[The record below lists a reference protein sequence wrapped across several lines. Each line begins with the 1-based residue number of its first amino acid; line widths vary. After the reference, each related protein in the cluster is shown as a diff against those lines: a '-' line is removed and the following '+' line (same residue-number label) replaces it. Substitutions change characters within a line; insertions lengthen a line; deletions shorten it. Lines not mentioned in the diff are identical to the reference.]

1 VIKLRKADIRR
12 YVRTSVSDPRA
23 TIHSLSL
30 DEKIVRKFFAARL
43 GMPIPE
49 NLTSLLRWRKV
60 VGERPAVQRGM
71 KTRIEF
77 LNDAGFPVPP
87 GALP

>member
-1 VIKLRKADIRR
+1 
-12 YVRTSVSDPRA
+12 
-23 TIHSLSL
+23 
-30 DEKIVRKFFAARL
+30 
-43 GMPIPE
+43 MPIPE